1 MADHTVEA
9 EQEQAPPPQRYGHVV
24 KALSEHPWAILP
36 QTLDKIV
43 EIVRLRAS
51 GGRLSDEEIR
61 LRIAG
66 ATTAPTARA
75 TGQVQ
80 VIPVFGVISHRMN
93 MFTAMSGGT
102 STELLG
108 AQLQDALSNAKTSAI
123 LLDIDSPGG
132 SVQGIQELADAIYA
146 ARGKKQLIASVN
158 ATCASAAYWLATQC
172 DQIVV
177 TPSGQVGSIGVIA
190 IHEDLT
196 KQAAMLGVKVTYV
209 TAGKFKGEGQ
219 PFVALTD
226 EARAAIQE
234 LVDGYYAAFVEAVAR
249 GRSVTTDAVL
259 SGFGEGRVVSAVEAL
274 KLDMVDRIETMEQ
287 ALARL
292 SGQTPRLAVA
302 ASRPDTAQLAASAVQ
317 DALQAGAF
325 DSALRSTL
333 ATPNGGA
340 QKSLNDLGGK
350 PAMSTEL
357 QAAANM
363 VDPNPDGSCPD
374 GYSKGSDGMCHMKA
388 KAEDEHGAPSA
399 THDVQVRD
407 GEIVVKL
414 SELNELKKQASLS
427 NASRIK
433 SLEATLEEE
442 RVRAAEFM
450 DKQRENRIAMKVR
463 DVRIPMFR
471 GYVKAFYDMAL
482 RHVAEGQMYQL
493 LDPKVNMTAEAL
505 VDSFVSVVN
514 KQAEVLFRTA
524 SVDTKPTNLDEP
536 DEIQKKIEYRV
547 QEHIRVNKLD
557 ATKDYKKAMRAVLDA
572 DPELKEAYTRS

>member
-1 MADHTVEA
+1 
-9 EQEQAPPPQRYGHVV
+9 
-24 KALSEHPWAILP
+24 
-36 QTLDKIV
+36 
-43 EIVRLRAS
+43 
-51 GGRLSDEEIR
+51 
-61 LRIAG
+61 
-66 ATTAPTARA
+66 
-75 TGQVQ
+75 
-80 VIPVFGVISHRMN
+80 
-93 MFTAMSGGT
+93 
-102 STELLG
+102 
-108 AQLQDALSNAKTSAI
+108 
-123 LLDIDSPGG
+123 
-132 SVQGIQELADAIYA
+132 
-146 ARGKKQLIASVN
+146 
-158 ATCASAAYWLATQC
+158 
-172 DQIVV
+172 
-177 TPSGQVGSIGVIA
+177 
-190 IHEDLT
+190 
-196 KQAAMLGVKVTYV
+196 VTYV